1 MSAFQ
6 ILFPQLCRR
15 IFFSNHTGL
24 AGFNSHVF
32 WATLPTF
39 TFLYHN
45 VISSIPLHMITQLTF
60 TWPNSTVGTLE
71 KGVKYVQCL
80 Q

>member
-1 MSAFQ
+1 MSVFQ

-15 IFFSNHTGL
+15 IFFQTILGWL
-24 AGFNSHVF
+24 VLIHVF

-45 VISSIPLHMITQLTF
+45 VISSIPLHMITHLTF
-60 TWPNSTVGTLE
+60 TWPNSAVGTLE
-71 KGVKYVQCL
+71 KDVKYVQCL